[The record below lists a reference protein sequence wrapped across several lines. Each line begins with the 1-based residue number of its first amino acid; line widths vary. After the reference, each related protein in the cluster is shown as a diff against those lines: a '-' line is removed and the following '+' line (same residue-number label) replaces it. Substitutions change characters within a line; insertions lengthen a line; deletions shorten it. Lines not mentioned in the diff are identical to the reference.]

1 MDKFP
6 SVPTHNVDVSPTLN
20 LPVQP
25 QASTQD
31 INSIKNRRNALFVQ
45 YNKLLYENYVELLR
59 TCPLTGTLIKKN
71 EEIKS
76 LISEIARIDANL
88 GKGGTRRKCIYKK
101 GKRKN
106 KTKRKRTRRRTRK

>member
-31 INSIKNRRNALFVQ
+31 INSIKKHRNALFVR
-45 YNKLLYENYVELLR
+45 YNQLLYEIYIEMLR
-59 TCPLTGTLIKKN
+59 TCRLNGALIKKN
-71 EEIKS
+71 DEFKS
-76 LISEIARIDANL
+76 LGSEIARIDANFR
-88 GKGGTRRKCIYKK
+88 KGGTRRKCIYKK

-106 KTKRKRTRRRTRK
+106 KKNHTRRNK